1 MDFLHRFSGQG
12 TPTPGGELVA
22 NPRAENPLGLQL
34 LFDATLDL
42 DADALALA
50 LRTFHPDLADAK
62 VDLHVVPRTEP
73 PAGHPEN
80 DSPPAVLGLFGWGRH
95 VVKLIGF
102 NAKMPPDVVETC
114 VKPAHF
120 SEELKQLAYDHAA
133 HALLYYAG
141 YERDPFE
148 QYVAL
153 GAVAAALAR
162 FGAVTTLNEHARTA
176 IPAPALLPQ
185 DDEPDALDMLRQL
198 PIPLIYGGF
207 VKLEVEG
214 EPGVWMRT
222 CGNDRLGLPDLAI
235 RAGGHHEGQFTFFLF
250 SRLLD
255 YLRES
260 GKSFAPGHTMQVGE
274 DTFLRVRAPAEA
286 EWYLETDGEM
296 LVCERIAADEA
307 NPPGEG

>member
-1 MDFLHRFSGQG
+1 MDFLHRFSGYG
-12 TPTPGGELVA
+12 TPAPGGDPVA
-22 NPRAENPLGLQL
+22 NPRVENPVGLQL
-34 LFDATLDL
+34 LFDAPLDL
-42 DADALALA
+42 DADALALV
-50 LRTFHPDLADAK
+50 LRAFHPDLAEAK
-62 VDLHVVPRTEP
+62 AELHVVPRTAP
-73 PAGHPEN
+73 PEGHPEN
-80 DSPPAVLGLFGWGRH
+80 DSPPAVLGLFAWGRH

-102 NAKMPPDVVETC
+102 NAAMPADAVEAC
-114 VKPAHF
+114 VRPAHF
-120 SEELKQLAYDHAA
+120 AEELKQLAYGHVA

-141 YERDPFE
+141 YEPDPLE

-176 IPAPALLPQ
+176 IPAAALLPQ

-214 EPGVWMRT
+214 ESGVWMRT
-222 CGNDRLGLPDLAI
+222 CGNGRLGLPDLAI
-235 RAGGHHEGQFTFFLF
+235 RAEGHHQGQDTFFLF

-260 GKSFAPGHTMQVGE
+260 GRSFAPGHTMQVGD
-274 DTFLRVRAPAEA
+274 DTYLRLREPAES
-286 EWYLETDGEM
+286 EWYLETEGEM

-307 NPPGEG
+307 NAPPA